1 MLTSREQ
8 KVQGT
13 QDVLSNGTTAQLN
26 QIRLSSFLI
35 SCQMTGIEPD
45 DFETMMHIIVD
56 LVIDGADEDSQ
67 LKKPLL
73 FLRMIKNLLNG
84 LIIN

>member
-1 MLTSREQ
+1 MLTS
-8 KVQGT
+8 KKT
-13 QDVLSNGTTAQLN
+13 QIASNSRTIQLTQTDLSC
-26 QIRLSSFLI
+26 FLI

-45 DFETMMHIIVD
+45 DFEKMMYIIVD

-73 FLRMIKNLLNG
+73 FLRMLKNLLND
-84 LIIN
+84 LKIN